1 MISSLLALALAT
13 TTAQASDTTRA
24 AREAFATCL
33 RGYVDRSLEGGT
45 TAEAFA
51 AAYPQQC
58 AAQESALREAVI
70 RREISGRMSRA
81 DAEEAA
87 SMEVED
93 SRLNFS
99 EYFAMSMPP
108 TETAAAPA
116 EAAAATTETAAAT
129 TETAATPPPE

>member
-1 MISSLLALALAT
+1 MISSLLALALAA

-24 AREAFATCL
+24 AREAFAACL
-33 RGYVDRSLEGGT
+33 RGYVDSSLESGA

-70 RREISGRMSRA
+70 RREISARMSRS

-108 TETAAAPA
+108 TEAAAAP
-116 EAAAATTETAAAT
+116 TETAEAPTEAAT
-129 TETAATPPPE
+129 TPPPE